1 MYNGEKLTIKDGQF
15 RFDNIEI
22 YGWHYIAL
30 VDTESNVRMQFL
42 KNGMLALS
50 NTLDEELIKQA
61 QSAVERHLAELN
73 SRIEKDVV
81 AFRIRED

>member
-1 MYNGEKLTIKDGQF
+1 MYNGESLTIADGRF
-15 RFDNIEI
+15 RLDDIEI
-22 YGWHYIAL
+22 YGWHYIVL

-61 QSAVERHLAELN
+61 QEAVERHLEELN
-73 SRIEKDVV
+73 SRIKNDIV

>member
-1 MYNGEKLTIKDGQF
+1 MYSGESLTIKDGQF
-15 RFDNIEI
+15 RLDDIEI

-30 VDTESNVRMQFL
+30 VDTESKARMQFL
-42 KNGMLALS
+42 KDGMLAIS

-61 QSAVERHLAELN
+61 QEAVERHLEELN
-73 SRIEKDVV
+73 SRIEKDIV